1 MIVGVEVSAGMLRAV
16 LMDRFRPGVA
26 PENTC
31 DLAYTPTAPGGVP
44 PAEAISTLMRQIG
57 AEDAAVAV
65 AVPSSWCFYREVAF
79 PYRAERRVE
88 STLTYAL
95 EGRLPGK
102 VEGYVIEPLT
112 GIHPAGAAGAQ
123 LLVAACPSDRLK
135 ALLGEF
141 RSAGFD
147 PCVVQPAVV
156 SVARVLSGFEEETLL
171 VRLAGNEL
179 ETALLRNG
187 EVIACEVIQWAAAQS
202 SGVPDPRVL
211 AGKVRSAVRAYE
223 VSHGLETSFGR
234 IALLA
239 PESIRAAL
247 SAELQSALGLPVAPA
262 GEQAQD
268 GRCPAALGV
277 AAEAHERK
285 HLAVN
290 LRGGEFAYAP
300 YARRM
305 ERRLVAA
312 LAMATAVVALLG
324 VSLVWRTLDVQ
335 NTMAADLKQEKA
347 LFTEITGIRG
357 VPNVKVTEAAVAAL
371 RKETTRNDRL
381 RTVSCLT
388 RWADLLRLV
397 PANMNV
403 TLDKLDIGQDRIA
416 IAGRARDTAAVFAF
430 RTSVEA
436 SKVFQPGPPVTTRN
450 PGSSDSTFTMELH
463 YR

>member
-31 DLAYTPTAPGGVP
+31 DLAYTPAVPGGVP

-57 AEDAAVAV
+57 AENAAVAV
-65 AVPSSWCFYREVAF
+65 AVPSSWCFYREVSF

-112 GIHPAGAAGAQ
+112 DIHPAGVAGAQ
-123 LLVAACPSDRLK
+123 LLVAACPNERLK
-135 ALLGEF
+135 DLLAEF
-141 RSAGFD
+141 RSAGVE
-147 PCVVQPAVV
+147 PCVIQPAVV
-156 SVARVLSGFEEETLL
+156 SAARVVSGIEEEMLL
-171 VRLAGNEL
+171 VRLDGSDLDVAV
-179 ETALLRNG
+179 LRDG
-187 EVIACEVIQWAAAQS
+187 EVIACEVIQCAASNS
-202 SGVPDPRVL
+202 SDVPDARVL

-223 VSHGLETSFGR
+223 VSHGQRTSFGR

-239 PESIRAAL
+239 PESLRAAL

-262 GEQAQD
+262 GDQAQD
-268 GRCPAALGV
+268 GRSPAAMGV
-277 AAEAHERK
+277 AAEAQERK

-312 LAMATAVVALLG
+312 LALATALVALLG
-324 VSLVWRTLDVQ
+324 VSLLHRTFDVQ
-335 NTMAADLKQEKA
+335 KTIAADLKREA
-347 LFTEITGIRG
+347 DLFTEITGIRS
-357 VPNVKVTEAAVAAL
+357 VPNIKITEAAVAAL
-371 RKETTRNDRL
+371 RKETTRSDRL

-388 RWADLLRLV
+388 RWAELMKLV
-397 PANMNV
+397 PANMSV

-430 RTSVEA
+430 RTNVEA